1 MEINFWKFYRN
12 KYLNKIIYS
21 NFEFSNIY
29 SYDRLYNVSEILSK
43 YTNGNEILKDKVKN
57 NQYLFFEIKITGIR
71 ETFPNLILELIKK
84 DELFY
89 NQLFGNNE
97 YYSKNFNFNELFIK
111 IIQSSNLVAL
121 KSFIKLIYKKN
132 KNKINKFNDNFKV
145 FNYKSLKML
154 KYIITIGGGD
164 KLLKNLEYNDLEL
177 FNNSFKL
184 KHLIEILK
192 FSSQTMSSNNQIN
205 KEILESNLFTNQLK
219 KLSINEILEE
229 YSSILN
235 NKQQQ
240 PEIKFKILELINLF
254 YLIIN
259 KNENEKP
266 LNYYIL
272 FKNENEIENKIYRD
286 LNDDHQHQEQQQRQY
301 GYFFNLFKYKSEK
314 LNQLISNLL
323 KRIEQNPNS
332 NETTSKREEIF
343 EYLIN
348 SFILS
353 SNNIQLLDKVIKEN
367 NSINFY
373 EKYKSIT
380 FSRILSIEI
389 LNYFFENYQDLFFND
404 LNLNW
409 INIESIEVFK
419 HYKLLMK
426 SLNRNL
432 SIAINDSN
440 YQIELIPNQFKTV
453 SKNFKKPGQ
462 LFLDLLF
469 NYNNNNH
476 LKEILNLDL
485 FKELIYNSL
494 NYYNKQD
501 SFIEILKTFKI
512 KSSSFD
518 FSLIENENHNNY
530 KIIKWLFS
538 KTPTTLNEFKN
549 SKKEIIINQNLKI
562 NSINNEQLFISLFKI
577 GYYKEIFQLLDNNQ
591 ISRMNII
598 NFHFPGNSID
608 TKYYIKYITVE
619 YIDYLFNFIFKN
631 KIEIMQLGYHS
642 KKFNWETFINEIMR
656 NGNLLIF
663 KHLIKNYGGSF
674 IINSQLFNLEFK
686 EFYKNK

>member
-43 YTNGNEILKDKVKN
+43 YTNGIEILKDKVKN
-57 NQYLFFEIKITGIR
+57 NQYLFFEIKITGIIR

-97 YYSKNFNFNELFIK
+97 YYSKNFNLNELFIK

-154 KYIITIGGGD
+154 KYIITIGGD
-164 KLLKNLEYNDLEL
+164 KLLKNLEYGDIEL

-235 NKQQQ
+235 NNQQ

-272 FKNENEIENKIYRD
+272 FKNENEIENKIYQD
-286 LNDDHQHQEQQQRQY
+286 YQQQEPQQRQ
-301 GYFFNLFKYKSEK
+301 
-314 LNQLISNLL
+314 
-323 KRIEQNPNS
+323 IELNPNS
-332 NETTSKREEIF
+332 NETTSKRQEI

-353 SNNIQLLDKVIKEN
+353 SNNIELLDKVIKEN

-409 INIESIEVFK
+409 VNIESIKVFK

-432 SIAINDSN
+432 SIIINDSN
-440 YQIELIPNQFKTV
+440 HQIELIPNQFKTV
-453 SKNFKKPGQ
+453 STNFKKPGE
-462 LFLDLLF
+462 LFLDLLL
-469 NYNNNNH
+469 NYNNNH
-476 LKEILNLDL
+476 LKEIPNLDL

-538 KTPTTLNEFKN
+538 KTPTTFNEFKN

-577 GYYKEIFQLLDNNQ
+577 GYYKKIFQLLDNNQ

-619 YIDYLFNFIFKN
+619 YIDYLFNFIFNK
-631 KIEIMQLGYHS
+631 KIEIMQLGCHS

-656 NGNLLIF
+656 NGDLLIF